1 MQKDTNCS
9 SNKARAPQPIRYK
22 GTQCL
27 QVAALPFWKFH
38 PETSQNANT
47 TIEIAASATV
57 SRALS

>member
-1 MQKDTNCS
+1 MQKDTNCN
-9 SNKARAPQPIRYK
+9 SNKARTQGPIRYK
-22 GTQCL
+22 RTQCL
-27 QVAALPFWKFH
+27 QVDALPFWKFY